1 MARLKTRVDA
11 IERKARP
18 QADGWLCV
26 QQDLNDFALYHGQDG
41 AGGTDAQL
49 VELAN
54 THTVVRLDWDSDW
67 RAPHVNEKRVKLT
80 WGDVQP

>member
-41 AGGTDAQL
+41 ATYTDAEL
-49 VELAN
+49 VELAKRVN
-54 THTVVRLDWDSDW
+54 VIRLDWDSDW

-80 WGDVQP
+80 WGEP